1 MSLTAKTY
9 RRRVKSDVWHW
20 IPECRWWPRGWSKHG
35 TIIERDRKPKS
46 GELCNECRAK
56 AKRK

>member
-20 IPECRWWPRGWSKHG
+20 IPECRWWPRVWPLFR
-35 TIIERDRKPKS
+35 ERTRKPKS